1 MALSKARKEQLRK
14 WGINLL
20 KFSAPVLAILFFQLS
35 QGVDWKSAGLLAL
48 FALYGALA
56 DLFKK
61 LK

>member
-1 MALSKARKEQLRK
+1 MTKARKAALKK

-48 FALYGALA
+48 FALYGAVA

-61 LK
+61 LN